1 MVEGLDQ
8 TEFDLVMAVFRVVF
22 GLIFASHGWAK
33 RFSGGGIAG
42 TAGWFD
48 SIGMKPGKLHANLA
62 STTEMLT
69 GVLLAIGLLTSFGA
83 AGIVGVMVVAGWTVH
98 RANGFFIVKSGW
110 EYTFVVAL
118 IAVARAGGRS
128 TTASASPMISTVGS
142 AWSSPSCSAS
152 AVAWPSWPP
161 STGRRPPP
169 AERRSCS
176 ARGPG

>member
-83 AGIVGVMVVAGWTVH
+83 AGIVGIMVVAGWTVH

-118 IAVARAGGRS
+118 IAVAIAGLGPGRWS
-128 TTASASPMISTVGS
+128 VDHGLGIADDLNGWVGL
-142 AWSSPSCSAS
+142 AIAIVLGVVGG
-152 AVAWPSWPP
+152 VAQLAAFY
-161 STGRRPPP
+161 RPPAP
-169 AERRSCS
+169 AAS
-176 ARGPG
+176 